1 MTEQVKPIVY
11 NIEYR
16 NSKFRLIERNKLRV
30 LVNYSPNEKEI
41 ILVFF

>member
-1 MTEQVKPIVY
+1 MTKQVKPVVY

-16 NSKFRLIERNKLRV
+16 NTKFRLIEGNKLRV

-41 ILVFF
+41 MLVFF